1 MQKCKEVTSNPHAS
15 LQRKHEFYFYH
26 LTILSQYALEENSIH
41 RKRRRNRNGNLCIE
55 RWRKSKEKKTNQM
68 EIQSD
73 FRKII
78 KKREGENPTDFFN
91 HPRLL

>member
-1 MQKCKEVTSNPHAS
+1 MNFIS
-15 LQRKHEFYFYH
+15 
-26 LTILSQYALEENSIH
+26 TILQYSLNMPSKKIRFTEKEEE
-41 RKRRRNRNGNLCIE
+41 IE
-55 RWRKSKEKKTNQM
+55 MEICAQKDEEKVKKKKTNQM